1 MTKSIE
7 DTLKLIL
14 EKLIKLEESIIKNSE
29 EIKYLA
35 QNLEKQSTA
44 KDDSTSVITE
54 AINNNCI
61 KLLENPKET
70 EIEAIVNQST
80 SQNVHSE
87 FENHQLYT
95 DESETVNSLHQ
106 NSTISNTVENSKR
119 ELKNRKQE
127 NKTKSYNL
135 IDVEQTAKYKLWRK
149 KVSKI
154 TVEKP
159 IVDQLV
165 KISISE
171 AENTDEDSFDDVP
184 LEQRLKI
191 KCDKCGKMGHI
202 KNKCEKFKIF
212 NKHNKRNI

>member
-127 NKTKSYNL
+127 NKIKSYNL

-165 KISISE
+165 KISTSE

>member
-35 QNLEKQSTA
+35 QKLEKQSIA
-44 KDDSTSVITE
+44 KDDSTSMITE

-61 KLLENPKET
+61 KLLENPKKT

-87 FENHQLYT
+87 FENHQLHI
-95 DESETVNSLHQ
+95 DESEIVNSLHQ
-106 NSTISNTVENSKR
+106 NNTISNTAENSKR

-135 IDVEQTAKYKLWRK
+135 IDVEQTAKYKLWKK

-165 KISISE
+165 KISTSE
-171 AENTDEDSFDDVP
+171 AENTEEDSFDDVP

-191 KCDKCGKMGHI
+191 KCDKCGKVGHI
-202 KNKCEKFKIF
+202 KNKCEKFKI
-212 NKHNKRNI
+212 

>member
-165 KISISE
+165 KISTSE